1 MTNQLQMYPCSGKFV
16 ALKLL
21 LEKMLHVGEF
31 SDSRTVMSGKVVV
44 FSQKP
49 QCIDLIIS
57 ELLSH
62 YQHLHYVVMTSEL
75 SVKKRMEIVESFQ
88 TDSDVKLLLAT
99 TGVCGHG
106 FTLTAASTVIVVDHN
121 FNPYVDMQAIDRC
134 HRLGQENTVNVYRLV
149 SDETNESRLMK
160 YVVGWEYYGSLQ
172 RFKEYIATAIVK
184 TESGESKQLAVL
196 SELEKQHNVNDDNR
210 KRMKVAE

>member
-1 MTNQLQMYPCSGKFV
+1 MYSCSGKFV

-21 LEKMLHVGEF
+21 LEKMLHIGEF
-31 SDSRTVMSGKVVV
+31 SDSRTVLSGKVVV

-57 ELLSH
+57 QLLVH
-62 YQHLHYVVMTSEL
+62 YQDLHYVVMTSEL

-106 FTLTAASTVIVVDHN
+106 FTLTAASTVIIVDHN

-134 HRLGQENTVNVYRLV
+134 HRLGQENILNVYRLV

-160 YVVGWEYYGSLQ
+160 YVVNRECYYSLQ
-172 RFKEYIATAIVK
+172 RFKEYIATTVVK
-184 TESGESKQLAVL
+184 TESGESKQLAIL
-196 SELEKQHNVNDDNR
+196 SELEKQHGPSDDNR
-210 KRMKVAE
+210 KRVKVTE